1 MSTKEMC
8 DYTHQKGPILPQQP
22 SFHIVYRITAIRSH
36 GQDIPGGSVVKN
48 LPANAGDTGS
58 IPGPGR
64 FHMP

>member
-8 DYTHQKGPILPQQP
+8 DYTHPKGPILPRQP
-22 SFHIVYRITAIRSH
+22 SFHIVYRIIAIRSH